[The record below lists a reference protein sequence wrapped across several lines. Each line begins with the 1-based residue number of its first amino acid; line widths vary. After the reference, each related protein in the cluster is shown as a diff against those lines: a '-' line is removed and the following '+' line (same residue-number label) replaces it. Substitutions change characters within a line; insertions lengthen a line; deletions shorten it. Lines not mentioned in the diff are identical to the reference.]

1 MTDTYPQMHKIN
13 ELAVDLINQLN
24 MYQSNILAEISYAA
38 YNELGAE
45 IEYLIMR
52 GWSEEGAR
60 DKAADNLAKYQ
71 EENDIQT
78 PYDDELKTIAEALKI
93 LQKLT
98 QKEGEGR

>member
-13 ELAVDLINQLN
+13 ELAVELINHLN

-38 YNELGAE
+38 YDELNVE
-45 IEYLIMR
+45 TEYLIMR

-71 EENDIQT
+71 EENGIET
-78 PYDDELKTIAEALKI
+78 PYDEELATIADALKI
-93 LQKLT
+93 LQKLIAE
-98 QKEGEGR
+98 K